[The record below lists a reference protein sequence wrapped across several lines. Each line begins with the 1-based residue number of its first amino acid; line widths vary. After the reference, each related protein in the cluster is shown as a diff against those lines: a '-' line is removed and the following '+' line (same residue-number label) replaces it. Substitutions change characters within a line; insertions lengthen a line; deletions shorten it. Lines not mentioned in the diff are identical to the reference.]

1 MSYQAQSSLYETCIC
16 SDEQGGNFVYV
27 VEERKG
33 ILGME
38 WSVRKVFVRIL
49 DQTDRIAAIESVEIN
64 QNTQVVLYH
73 SGELDE
79 GAVVRILK

>member
-1 MSYQAQSSLYETCIC
+1 M
-16 SDEQGGNFVYV
+16 
-27 VEERKG
+27 EERKG